1 MAGTDSETGGAGNRG
16 FVRNVAKQ
24 DPRLLLEKL
33 DTPTLVAPELELG
46 PKNRVGAYLKTLDK
60 LSDALRFF
68 EAHNYLGSCRLELR
82 QGRALMDVAV
92 ARLGEEFG
100 EVLCGG
106 RMVRG
111 RGDGSA
117 SFVESL
123 RNASTPAPPASPHP
137 PLQPTHSITP
147 DRGSLLKAATGKMC
161 FESLKMRPTSL
172 PTRLSTPPASSHAPF
187 HPSHS
192 ITPDRGSLL
201 QSAAGK
207 MPGEVVTPAPPLRP
221 EAVTQLRP
229 MAAWMLSNGYESSCL
244 SVYEQC
250 RAAALLQCVTQLSG
264 SAAALGPDE
273 VAALS
278 WEERDPLLKL
288 WVLLLVG
295 PETELFRAIINL
307 NKETEPSSNNARARC
322 LAGVVLP
329 SLTLLHSSACVVA
342 GLCWEPQ
349 HLFPLLHVVQAL
361 LTLQPAVE
369 KQFPG
374 EAGQEVRRLF
384 LLICSS
390 LCAAVREHS
399 KRVVRTLYLSSLL
412 LVYGG
417 EEGDEE
423 VGAAR
428 VGAARVGVASRLLLA
443 ALKPNL
449 ERMGDA
455 FYWGLLVPSHHSRWE
470 GNEEVG
476 VARVGVASRLLLA
489 ALKPNLERMG
499 DAFYCDEGMQAFFL
513 LNNCAYMLHKVA
525 EHDEEHVKQV
535 LGQAWLDEVA
545 KELLRHRDTY
555 IRCIRDKVAP
565 VLWGHQANAQAF
577 TKQLQA
583 FHSLLDAVQRQQSMW
598 SIGNA
603 DARASVRDE
612 VVLQVLQ
619 QYRDF
624 LDRHRSI
631 VESRACKVQVPT
643 WQEMH
648 VHLTEVFNF
657 VKRQAQ

>member
-1 MAGTDSETGGAGNRG
+1 
-16 FVRNVAKQ
+16 
-24 DPRLLLEKL
+24 
-33 DTPTLVAPELELG
+33 
-46 PKNRVGAYLKTLDK
+46 
-60 LSDALRFF
+60 
-68 EAHNYLGSCRLELR
+68 
-82 QGRALMDVAV
+82 
-92 ARLGEEFG
+92 
-100 EVLCGG
+100 
-106 RMVRG
+106 
-111 RGDGSA
+111 
-117 SFVESL
+117 
-123 RNASTPAPPASPHP
+123 
-137 PLQPTHSITP
+137 
-147 DRGSLLKAATGKMC
+147 MC

-207 MPGEVVTPAPPLRP
+207 M
-221 EAVTQLRP
+221 
-229 MAAWMLSNGYESSCL
+229 
-244 SVYEQC
+244 QC

-288 WVLLLVG
+288 WVHNVGFEFSDVLLLVG
-295 PETELFRAIINL
+295 PETELFRGIIGL

-329 SLTLLHSSACVVA
+329 SLTLLHSSACVVV

-361 LTLQPAVE
+361 LTLRPTVEKQFPGRAGQEVRRHFLLICSSQPHHTSLLSSERHFLLICSSLCYSFSHVDWVE

-390 LCAAVREHS
+390 LCAAVRRTIS
-399 KRVVRTLYLSSLL
+399 DFQLRVHFNPTQPLTTPSSPARQPRNHPSSPTRSSSSSSTSLIPPPPLFDLSPTREIRDALSALKASPDVLPLTSYLVNFVILCLDPSLYLSTLL

-417 EEGDEE
+417 EQ
-423 VGAAR
+423 
-428 VGAARVGVASRLLLA
+428 
-443 ALKPNL
+443 
-449 ERMGDA
+449 
-455 FYWGLLVPSHHSRWE
+455 

-545 KELLRHRDTY
+545 KELVRHRDTY

-624 LDRHRSI
+624 LDRHRNLLDRHRW
-631 VESRACKVQVPT
+631 VEWKQVGGMEAGGWNGSRWVEWKQVGGMEAGG
-643 WQEMH
+643 WGERGA
-648 VHLTEVFNF
+648 F
-657 VKRQAQ
+657 

>member
-1 MAGTDSETGGAGNRG
+1 MLRTCNDDGADGWRGESVAMAGTDSETGGAGNRG

-33 DTPTLVAPELELG
+33 DTPTLVGPDLELG
-46 PKNRVGAYLKTLDK
+46 PKNRIGAYLKTLDK

-68 EAHNYLGSCRLELR
+68 EAHDYLGSCRFELR

-92 ARLGEEFG
+92 GRLGEEFG

-106 RMVRG
+106 
-111 RGDGSA
+111 
-117 SFVESL
+117 
-123 RNASTPAPPASPHP
+123 
-137 PLQPTHSITP
+137 SIIP
-147 DRGSLLKAATGKMC
+147 DR
-161 FESLKMRPTSL
+161 EY
-172 PTRLSTPPASSHAPF
+172 
-187 HPSHS
+187 
-192 ITPDRGSLL
+192 LL

-207 MPGEVVTPAPPLRP
+207 MPGEMLPSVPLLRS

-229 MAAWMLSNGYESSCL
+229 MAAWMLGNGYESACL
-244 SVYEQC
+244 SLYEQH
-250 RAAALLQCVTQLSG
+250 RAAALLQCITRLSG
-264 SAAALGPDE
+264 STAALGPDE
-273 VAALS
+273 VAALA

-288 WVLLLVG
+288 WVHNVLVLVG
-295 PETELFRAIINL
+295 PETQLFRAIIGQNQ
-307 NKETEPSSNNARARC
+307 PSSNNARARC

-329 SLTLLHSSACVVA
+329 SLTLLHSFGCVVA

-361 LTLQPAVE
+361 LTLRPTSQGKRCGASSSSSAPPNLSIPPYLSTPLHTSPYLTIPNVVFPFRQVE

-390 LCAAVREHS
+390 LCTAVRRTISEFQL
-399 KRVVRTLYLSSLL
+399 RVHFNPTQPLTTPPSPAQQPRNLPSSPSRSSSSSSTSLIPPPPLFDLSPTRESRDALNALKASPDVLPLTSYLVNFLILCLDPSLYLSTLL

-423 VGAAR
+423 VG
-428 VGAARVGVASRLLLA
+428 VARVGVASQLLLA

-455 FYWGLLVPSHHSRWE
+455 L
-470 GNEEVG
+470 
-476 VARVGVASRLLLA
+476 
-489 ALKPNLERMG
+489 
-499 DAFYCDEGMQAFFL
+499 YCDEGMRAFFL

-525 EHDEEHVKQV
+525 EHDEPRVTEV
-535 LGQAWLDEVA
+535 LGQAWLNEVA
-545 KELLRHRDTY
+545 KELLRHRDMYT
-555 IRCIRDKVAP
+555 RCIRDKVAP

-577 TKQLQA
+577 TKQLAA
-583 FHSLLDAVQRQQSMW
+583 FHTLLDAIQGQQSMW

-612 VVLQVLQ
+612 VVSQVLQ

-624 LDRHRSI
+624 LERH
-631 VESRACKVQVPT
+631 
-643 WQEMH
+643 
-648 VHLTEVFNF
+648 
-657 VKRQAQ
+657 

>member
-33 DTPTLVAPELELG
+33 DTPTLVGPDLELG
-46 PKNRVGAYLKTLDK
+46 PKNRIGAYLKTLDK

-68 EAHNYLGSCRLELR
+68 EAHDYLGSCRFELR

-92 ARLGEEFG
+92 GRLGEEFG

-106 RMVRG
+106 
-111 RGDGSA
+111 
-117 SFVESL
+117 
-123 RNASTPAPPASPHP
+123 
-137 PLQPTHSITP
+137 SIIP
-147 DRGSLLKAATGKMC
+147 DR
-161 FESLKMRPTSL
+161 EY
-172 PTRLSTPPASSHAPF
+172 
-187 HPSHS
+187 
-192 ITPDRGSLL
+192 LL

-207 MPGEVVTPAPPLRP
+207 MPGEMLPSVPLLRS

-229 MAAWMLSNGYESSCL
+229 MAAWMLGNGYESACL
-244 SVYEQC
+244 SLYEQH
-250 RAAALLQCVTQLSG
+250 RAAALLQCITRLSG
-264 SAAALGPDE
+264 STAALGPDE
-273 VAALS
+273 VAALA

-288 WVLLLVG
+288 WVHNVLVLVG
-295 PETELFRAIINL
+295 PETQLFRAIIGQNQ
-307 NKETEPSSNNARARC
+307 PSSNNARARC

-329 SLTLLHSSACVVA
+329 SLTLLHSFGCVVA

-361 LTLQPAVE
+361 LTLRPTVE

-390 LCAAVREHS
+390 LCTAVRRTISEFQL
-399 KRVVRTLYLSSLL
+399 RVHFNPTQPLTTPPSPAQQPRNLPSSPSRSSSSSSTSLIPPPPLFDLSPTRESRDALNALKASPDVLPLTSYLVNFLILCLDPSLYLSTLL

-423 VGAAR
+423 VG
-428 VGAARVGVASRLLLA
+428 VARVGVASQLLLA

-455 FYWGLLVPSHHSRWE
+455 L
-470 GNEEVG
+470 
-476 VARVGVASRLLLA
+476 
-489 ALKPNLERMG
+489 
-499 DAFYCDEGMQAFFL
+499 YCDEGMRAFFL

-525 EHDEEHVKQV
+525 EHDEPRVTEV
-535 LGQAWLDEVA
+535 LGQAWLNEVA
-545 KELLRHRDTY
+545 KELLRHRDMYT
-555 IRCIRDKVAP
+555 RCIRDKVAP

-577 TKQLQA
+577 TKQLAA
-583 FHSLLDAVQRQQSMW
+583 FHTLLDAIQGQQSTW

-612 VVLQVLQ
+612 VVSQVLQ

-624 LDRHRSI
+624 LERHRSI
-631 VESRACKVQVPT
+631 VDSRACKAQVPT

-648 VHLTEVFNF
+648 VRLTEVFNF
-657 VKRQAQ
+657 VKKQA